1 MYGIHKCKPKLP
13 EELRTASIK
22 STSVY
27 KAYYPV
33 YPINKESSPTILDP
47 ATAALDEAI
56 KLAREQNQLL
66 RYIRKC
72 VREGKLLPALGAI
85 DLKED
90 RAILDIVAEAHVA
103 GANAV
108 LLQLANGTNRNII
121 TSKDLQVRARE
132 YAEKHYG

>member
-13 EELRTASIK
+13 EELKTAAVK
-22 STSVY
+22 NCY
-27 KAYYPV
+27 KIHAPQL
-33 YPINKESSPTILDP
+33 NKESSPTTLDS
-47 ATAALDEAI
+47 ANAALDEAI
-56 KLAREQNQLL
+56 RLVREQNQLL

-72 VREGKLLPALGAI
+72 VREGKLLPVLGAI

>member
-13 EELRTASIK
+13 AELKTASLK
-22 STSVY
+22 NTSAY
-27 KAYYPV
+27 KAYNQV
-33 YPINKESSPTILDP
+33 NKESSPTTLDP
-47 ATAALDEAI
+47 ANAALDEAI
-56 KLAREQNQLL
+56 RLVREQNQLL

-132 YAEKHYG
+132 YAETHYG